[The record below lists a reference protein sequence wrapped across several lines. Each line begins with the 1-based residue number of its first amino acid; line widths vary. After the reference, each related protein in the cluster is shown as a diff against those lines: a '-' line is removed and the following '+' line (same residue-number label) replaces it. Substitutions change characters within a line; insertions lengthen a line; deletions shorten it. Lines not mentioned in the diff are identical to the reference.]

1 MALRSGSTPS
11 NVTEVGRLFRRARAA
26 LVGVLGLMLTLA
38 TAARPARAAQTIPI
52 DFDALREEAVQR
64 LSEYL
69 RINTT
74 NPPGNEL
81 ATARWLRDVLAREG
95 IEGQILD
102 TAELGPG
109 RANFYARLEGNGS
122 KRAIAL
128 VHHMDVVPVSREFWS
143 VDPFAGLVKDGYVWG
158 RGALDMKGHGIIQLM
173 ALIALKRSGVP
184 LTRDIVF
191 IANADEEVD
200 ASGALTFVRR
210 HPDLLADVE
219 YLLTEGADTR
229 VENGK
234 VRWFA
239 IDVGEKRPYWQ
250 RLTAKGKA
258 SHGSVPTGDNP
269 VPRLARALAR
279 IADWETPV
287 RLTPAVD
294 RFFKA
299 MAPQERGEHRRWLA
313 DGAAAL
319 KTARGRAWLLSE
331 PERNALL
338 RNTISE
344 TVLTG
349 ANKTNIIPQEASA
362 ELDIRLLPDE
372 DTLAFRRQLE
382 RVIGDSAVTLTTI
395 AEVPPRFDAPLDT
408 ELFRAIERVTHE
420 LLPGVP
426 LATTISAGASDRPY
440 YAGAGIVCYGLDP
453 YLVDLAD
460 NRRGVHGNDERLSV
474 ENVGWGVRFY
484 VDVLRGVQ

>member
-1 MALRSGSTPS
+1 MALRSACTPS
-11 NVTEVGRLFRRARAA
+11 HRTEVGGPIRRVGAA

-38 TAARPARAAQTIPI
+38 TSAPPARAAQTTPI
-52 DFDALREEAVQR
+52 DFDRLREEAVQR

-81 ATARWLRDVLAREG
+81 ATARWLQEVLAREG

-109 RANFYARLEGNGS
+109 RANFYARLKGNGS

-143 VDPFAGLVKDGYVWG
+143 VDPFAGTVKDGYVWG

-173 ALIALKRSGVP
+173 AFIAIKRSGVS
-184 LTRDIVF
+184 LDRDVVL

-200 ASGALTFVRR
+200 AAGATTFVRR
-210 HPDLLADVE
+210 HRDLLADVE

-229 VENGK
+229 VEEGR

-279 IADWETPV
+279 IADWQTPV

-299 MAPQERGEHRRWLA
+299 MAPQETGEHRRWLA
-313 DGAAAL
+313 DAAAAL
-319 KTARGRAWLLSE
+319 KTSRGRAWLLSE

-338 RNTISE
+338 RNTVSE

-372 DTLAFRRQLE
+372 DTLAFRRELL
-382 RVIGDSAVTLTTI
+382 RVIGDSAVALTTI

-408 ELFRAIERVTHE
+408 ELFRAIERVAGE

-426 LATTISAGASDRPY
+426 IATPISAGASDRPY
-440 YAGAGIVCYGLDP
+440 YAGAGIICYGLDP

-484 VDVLRGVQ
+484 VNLLRAAQ